1 MRSIWMPVAACA
13 LSVVP
18 AAAAAAPQPE
28 GPVFTAPDWRRRPSI
43 EEMFVV
49 WPKEAMQRGR
59 GGRGTISCKISVQ
72 GMLFDCRV
80 VSEEPAGAGFG
91 AAAIALTP
99 QFLMKPPML
108 DGKPVSGGTI
118 EIPIRFVWPAG
129 VSGTGRSKGASA
141 ASNVPWLQAPT
152 YAEVVAAF
160 PAKAKDRKVGGQ
172 ATLSCKFKADGRLD
186 DCHVLGESPFG
197 MGFGAAAKTLVPRF
211 LGPTAFGD
219 GTPIKGAFTQL
230 PVTFPVEMLN
240 GGEPVLGKPQWAA
253 VPTAETLRGAIPN
266 SAVAAG
272 LRTARVVL
280 SCKVKPDGQLE
291 VCRVDSEEP
300 KGYGFGDSTLRI
312 ATSVK
317 LSIWTSEGLPSIG
330 STVTVPIRY
339 EIPPGVAAPAKP

>member
-1 MRSIWMPVAACA
+1 MRSVWILASTLA
-13 LSVVP
+13 LSVAP
-18 AAAAAAPQPE
+18 SSAAAPTQPE
-28 GPVFTAPDWRRRPSI
+28 APAFTAPDWRRRPSI

-99 QFLMKPPML
+99 QFLMKPPMM
-108 DGKPVSGGTI
+108 DGKPVAGGTV
-118 EIPIRFVWPAG
+118 EIPIRFIWPAG
-129 VSGTGRSKGASA
+129 APGTGRSKGATA

-152 YAEVVAAF
+152 YAEVAAAF

-186 DCHVLGESPFG
+186 DCRVLGESPFG
-197 MGFGAAAKTLVPRF
+197 MGFGAAAKTLLPGF

-219 GTPIKGAFTQL
+219 GTPIKGAMTQL
-230 PVTFPVEMLN
+230 PVTFPAEMLN
-240 GGEPVLGKPQWAA
+240 EGEPVLGKPQWAA
-253 VPTAETLRGAIPN
+253 VPTAEALRGAIPN

-280 SCKVKPDGQLE
+280 ACKIKPNGGLE
-291 VCRVDSEEP
+291 ACLVESEEP
-300 KGYGFGDSTLRI
+300 KGHGFGDSTLRI
-312 ATSVK
+312 AQSVK
-317 LSIWTSEGLPSIG
+317 VSIWTSEGLPTIG
-330 STVTVPIRY
+330 STVKDPIRY
-339 EIPPGVAAPAKP
+339 EIPPEVAAPAKP